1 MDKRKIILD
10 VDTGSDD
17 AIAIMLAIKS
27 EAFEILGICAVTGNR
42 GIEYTTEN
50 TLRVVEYLNSDVKVY
65 RGARLPMTSTL
76 IPYRRDDIPFEGEKD
91 VEVAVHDS
99 YLDLP
104 ESKERTLEEISA
116 TEFYLQ
122 SLRNASEKITIITVG
137 PLTNL
142 ALALRADERIV
153 DSIEEIIVMGGGYR
167 LTNRTAGA
175 EFNFWVDPEAAQI
188 VLNCGAKILMV
199 PLDATHEAA
208 VSSEFA
214 KRLKSYDTKA
224 GNYVADLIESRRRG
238 YNAWQPMED
247 ENTVPIHDALAVAAL
262 LDESV
267 LKNVKSARVDV
278 NTSMGISDGS
288 CVVDMDYKDKSKEH
302 NVRLAT
308 GANVKAF
315 EELLEDIF
323 KK

>member
-1 MDKRKIILD
+1 MEKKKIILD

-27 EAFEILGICAVTGNR
+27 GLFDILGICAVTGNR

-50 TLRVVEYLNSDVKVY
+50 TLRVVEYLDSDVKVY

-76 IPYRRDDIPFEGEKD
+76 QLNRRDDIPFEGEKD

-104 ESKERTLEEISA
+104 ESRTRRLEDISA

-122 SLRNASEKITIITVG
+122 SLRNSKEKITIVTVG

-153 DSIEEIIVMGGGYR
+153 ENIDKIVVMGGGYR
-167 LTNRTAGA
+167 LTNRTPGA

-188 VLNCGAKILMV
+188 VLTCGSEILMV

-208 VSSEFA
+208 VSSQFA
-214 KRLKSYDTKA
+214 ERLKSHNTKA
-224 GNYVADLIESRRRG
+224 GNYVSELIESRRRG

-262 LDESV
+262 IDEAV
-267 LKNVKSARVDV
+267 LKNVISARVDV

-288 CVVDMDYKDKSKEH
+288 CVVDIDYKDKSKKH
-302 NVRLAT
+302 NMMLAT
-308 GANVKAF
+308 GANVEKF
-315 EELLEDIF
+315 ENLMEEIF
-323 KK
+323 K

>member
-1 MDKRKIILD
+1 MERKKIILD

-27 EAFEILGICAVTGNR
+27 EFFDILGLCAVTGNR

-50 TLRVVEYLNSDVKVY
+50 TLRVVEYLDSEIKVY

-76 IPYRRDDIPFEGEKD
+76 FPHRRDDIPFEGEKD

-104 ESKERTLEEISA
+104 ESKYRKLEDISA
-116 TEFYLQ
+116 TEFYLKT
-122 SLRNASEKITIITVG
+122 LRESEEKITIVTVG

-142 ALALRADERIV
+142 ALALRAAERIV
-153 DSIEEIIVMGGGYR
+153 EKIDKIVVMGGGYR
-167 LTNRTAGA
+167 LTNRTPGA

-188 VLNCGAKILMV
+188 VLTCGTEILMV
-199 PLDATHEAA
+199 PLDATHAAA
-208 VSSEFA
+208 VSSDFA

-247 ENTVPIHDALAVAAL
+247 ENTVPIHDALAIAAL
-262 LDESV
+262 IDESV
-267 LKNVKSARVDV
+267 LSNIISARVDV
-278 NTSMGISDGS
+278 NTSQGLSDGS
-288 CVVDMDYKDKSKEH
+288 CVVDLDYKDKSKAH

-308 GANVKAF
+308 SANVKRF
-315 EELLEDIF
+315 EELLEEVF
-323 KK
+323 RN